1 MNFSTIFTPVKSF
14 AKSVFL
20 LVYLFLVPSIEKL
33 FLACNSKAWLTYFLA
48 ALMYLQSVFI
58 VQCIVAIFDPSVNAQ
73 DTTMAIIIF
82 NVVIISQVLIH
93 HISSVKVANLNSLNY
108 S

>member
-1 MNFSTIFTPVKSF
+1 MNFSTIFTPAKSF

-20 LVYLFLVPSIEKL
+20 LVYLFLIPSVEKL
-33 FLACNSKAWLTYFLA
+33 FLACNCKAWLTYLLA

-58 VQCIVAIFDPSVNAQ
+58 VLCIVAIFDPSVNAQ
-73 DTTMAIIIF
+73 GTKMAILIF
-82 NVVIISQVLIH
+82 NIVIVSQMLMH
-93 HISSVKVANLNSLNY
+93 HISSIKVNSLNQ